1 MTKSCTGFLLNQLM
15 KLRPWRG
22 HKKAKSWV
30 IKTTYQPSLGI
41 HAAGWQGRISP
52 GTPNTWEW
60 DRVTE
65 T

>member
-1 MTKSCTGFLLNQLM
+1 MTRSCTGFLLNQLM

-41 HAAGWQGRISP
+41 HAGWQGQDQP
-52 GTPNTWEW
+52 W
-60 DRVTE
+60 DS
-65 T
+65 